1 MKFTVSWLKQYL
13 DTTASL
19 EEISEKL
26 TALGLEVDGIE
37 DKAADF
43 EPFKVAYVKSAEQHP
58 NADRLR
64 VCQVE
69 TADHGIVQVVCGA
82 PNARAGMKA
91 VFAPSGSY
99 IPGLDVTLKKSEI
112 RGVESNG
119 MLVSEKE
126 MLLSDE
132 HNGIIDLPEDTKIGT
147 KLADLFGLN
156 DPVIEI
162 SLTPDRADCAGIY
175 GIARDLAAAGLGTLK
190 PISIPS
196 LHGLSVQ
203 SMDYPNQSGND
214 DFVVEGKFES
224 PIKVNLDFADKQNTP
239 CPLFLGRFVKNVKNG
254 PSPDWLQK
262 QLRAIGLRP
271 ISALVDITN
280 YMSIGLCRPLHVFD
294 ADKLKGNIAVR
305 LSKGGEKLNGLN
317 DKTYTL
323 EPDMSIVCDDSGVI
337 GLGGVLGG
345 TETSCTAETT
355 NVYIECAYFD
365 PIRTALT
372 GRKLQINSDAR
383 YRFER
388 GIDPAFTVPAMEIAT
403 KMLVDLCGGEPSHV
417 VTAGVVPDI
426 IRAIE
431 FDMGKTKKLIGLDIP
446 EKTQVEILEKL
457 GFTVSSCGSSA
468 GSKQSMDSAIK
479 SQNDSNVYLVKT
491 PSWRGDVEGQADLV
505 EEVIRV
511 YGYDHLETLTLD
523 KTTATNTEAETH
535 KTWLGRKARSILAA
549 RGLLECVSW
558 SFMDEKTAAVFG
570 SNDNALS
577 LLNPISED
585 LKRMRP
591 SILPNLCQ
599 AAQRNA
605 DRGYA
610 NAALFEVGPVFQG
623 VKEDQQP
630 LCASGIRFQK
640 AKDKNWNEQARNV
653 DIYDAKADLFAV
665 LDALGFSPDNVQIT
679 RNVPDYYHPG
689 QAGAVQLGK
698 NIIGYFGALHPM
710 TVEALDLEG
719 DIVGFEIFVE
729 NLPEKKYKGASKPLL
744 VLNALMPLSRDFAF
758 IVDETTDANAVL
770 VAAKFTDR
778 KLISNASLFD
788 VYQGKGVE
796 EGKKSIAIS
805 VTIQPEGNALTDQ
818 DIEALSQKIIAE
830 VGKKTGGVLR

>member
-1 MKFTVSWLKQYL
+1 MKFTLSWLKQYL
-13 DTTASL
+13 DTNASL

-126 MLLSDE
+126 MQLSDE

-156 DPVIEI
+156 DPIIEI

-190 PISIPS
+190 PLDTTPVKGSFDSAIGVK
-196 LHGLSVQ
+196 L
-203 SMDYPNQSGND
+203 
-214 DFVVEGKFES
+214 DFV
-224 PIKVNLDFADKQNTP
+224 DKDNTP
-239 CPLFLGRFVKNVKNG
+239 CPLFLARYIKDVKNTESPKWLVDALESIGVK
-254 PSPDWLQK
+254 
-262 QLRAIGLRP
+262 P
-271 ISALVDITN
+271 ISPLVDMTN
-280 YMSIGLCRPLHVFD
+280 FFSYAYCRPLHVFD
-294 ADKLKGNIAVR
+294 ADKLQGDLRVHLAD
-305 LSKGGEKLNGLN
+305 GGETLMALNN
-317 DKTYTL
+317 KKYTF
-323 EPDMSIVCDDSGVI
+323 EKGMTVISDDSSVLEI
-337 GLGGVLGG
+337 SAIMGGKDTGCSK
-345 TETSCTAETT
+345 ETKNALL
-355 NVYIECAYFD
+355 ICAYFD

-388 GIDPAFTVPAMEIAT
+388 GIDPAFTVPAMEMAT
-403 KMLVDLCGGEPSHV
+403 KMLIELCGGEPSHV
-417 VTAGVVPDI
+417 VTAGAVPDI
-426 IRAIE
+426 TREIE
-431 FDMGKTKKLIGLDIP
+431 FDMAKTKKLIGLDIP
-446 EKTQVEILEKL
+446 EMTQVEILEKL
-457 GFTVSSCGSSA
+457 GFTVSKKGA
-468 GSKQSMDSAIK
+468 H
-479 SQNDSNVYLVKT
+479 YLVKT

-511 YGYDHLETLTLD
+511 YGYDHLETLTLE
-523 KTTATNTEAETH
+523 KATATNTEAETH
-535 KTWLGRKARSILAA
+535 KTWLGRKARSVLAA

-558 SFMDEKTAAVFG
+558 SFMDEKMAAVFG
-570 SNDNALS
+570 SNDNALT

-585 LKRMRP
+585 LKHMRP

-630 LCASGIRFQK
+630 LCAAGIRFQK
-640 AKDKNWNEQARNV
+640 AKDKNWNEQARAV
-653 DIYDAKADLFAV
+653 DVFDVKADLFAV
-665 LDALGFSPDNVQIT
+665 LETLGFSPDNVQIT

-689 QAGAVQLGK
+689 QSGAVQLGK
-698 NIIGYFGALHPM
+698 NVIGYFGVLHPL
-710 TVEALDLEG
+710 TVEALDLDG
-719 DIVGFEIFVE
+719 DVVGFEIFVE

-744 VLNALMPLSRDFAF
+744 TLNPLMPLHRDFAF

-770 VAAKFTDR
+770 VAARFTDR
-778 KLISNASLFD
+778 KLIAGASLFD

-805 VTIQPEGNALTDQ
+805 VTIQPEGEALTDK